1 MTRAAGHPHAN
12 DLLAFQGGEANATL
26 QHRIEEHLGA
36 CGECSA
42 YVALLEDTV
51 STLED
56 WAEEDP
62 PAGGL
67 ERVMAEV
74 RSVSPALP
82 RRSDWLWPVL
92 ASLLG
97 VAAGSL
103 VIYATGTRLVQWLSV
118 LDAPLLVS
126 VHALSGFSLAALVF
140 FGIGSV
146 LTLALAPMLLL
157 EMQSRERPL
166 AAR

>member
-1 MTRAAGHPHAN
+1 MTTAAVHPHPN
-12 DLLAFQGGEANATL
+12 DLLAFQGGEASGAE
-26 QHRIEEHLGA
+26 QRRIEEHVSA
-36 CGECSA
+36 CGECRA
-42 YVALLEDTV
+42 YVTLLEETASSLD
-51 STLED
+51 D
-56 WAEEDP
+56 WPEEDP

-67 ERVMAEV
+67 ERVMAKV
-74 RSVSPALP
+74 RSAQPAHP

-97 VAAGSL
+97 VMAGSL
-103 VIYATGTRLVQWLSV
+103 VIYATGAQLLRLPAVVQS
-118 LDAPLLVS
+118 PLLAPV
-126 VHALSGFSLAALVF
+126 AAFSGFGLAALVF

-146 LTLALAPMLLL
+146 VTLALAPMLLL